1 MKRIGL
7 VAVLLGMMMLSAC
20 SKEQCGEC
28 FTEETN
34 NETGERVVSSLGE
47 LCGEELTNTD
57 GNSFQTVNGTARTYC
72 E

>member
-1 MKRIGL
+1 MI
-7 VAVLLGMMMLSAC
+7 LLGAC

-34 NETGERVVSSLGE
+34 AETGERVVSSMGE

-57 GNSFQTVNGTARTYC
+57 GNSFPTVNGTARTYC

>member
-1 MKRIGL
+1 MKRIGIGVML
-7 VAVLLGMMMLSAC
+7 LSALSLGSC

-34 NETGERVVSSLGE
+34 KETGEKVTTSIGE

-57 GNSFQTVNGTARTYC
+57 GNTFQTVNGTARTYC